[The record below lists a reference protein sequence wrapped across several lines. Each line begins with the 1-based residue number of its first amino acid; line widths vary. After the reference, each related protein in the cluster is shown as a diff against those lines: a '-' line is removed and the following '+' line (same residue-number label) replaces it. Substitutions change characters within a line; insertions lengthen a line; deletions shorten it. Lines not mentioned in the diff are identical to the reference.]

1 MYSLLIADDE
11 KWIKQRLAET
21 IDWKQLNIN
30 SIYTASNGEEALSI
44 IIAKQPDIILSDIK
58 MPVYSGIQLMEE
70 AVSRAISSKFI
81 LISGFAEFSFAQ
93 DALRLGAIEYLMK
106 PVKDMAV
113 VEAVEKCIAILE
125 KEHRQTAYLTNY
137 LDSLT
142 EKLYRNL
149 VLGKYKNQTE
159 LQNACELMDVCP
171 DSSYYGCMV
180 IKYTKN
186 FQSNLEN
193 IMSLT
198 SIIQKELS
206 NLSVDIPATKGYFL
220 DSFENHFVC
229 IFQTNLEKEEIG
241 PAIEK
246 LCEAIE
252 RSSSAFYKYGL
263 ATGFGRFYDNL
274 LDLNKSYSEA
284 HTALRYHIY
293 TNNTCVHRID
303 DLITSEYEL
312 KTCYPDN
319 LDLAALHIKNGEIPK
334 ALSLIKNYIYSIPG
348 GYTPADL
355 QLIAIYYSN
364 EMIRQLLALGFSPDR
379 LSFIPILLLDHLQL
393 IYHPEDAYKM
403 LESMINSI
411 LPNTAGESSEYAF
424 TVQNILIYI
433 KKNYH
438 LPITSKSVAEE
449 FHYNPSYFSKL
460 FSEEI
465 GQPFTKYLAELRV
478 KKAKELLKKPQMR
491 ISEVAKEVGFD
502 DYQYFIRTF
511 KQYTNLSPSAYR
523 DSIR

>member
-21 IDWKQLNIN
+21 IDWRQLNIQQVF
-30 SIYTASNGEEALSI
+30 TASNGGEAL
-44 IIAKQPDIILSDIK
+44 AVLTEYRPDIILSDIK
-58 MPVYSGIQLMEE
+58 MPVCSGIQLMEE
-70 AVSRAISSKFI
+70 AVKREIPSKFV

-93 DALRLGAIEYLMK
+93 DALRLGAVDYLMK
-106 PVKDMAV
+106 PVKDLAV

-125 KEHRQTAYLTNY
+125 DERKRTRYISNY

-142 EKLYRNL
+142 EKMYRSL
-149 VLGKYKNQTE
+149 ILGKYKTVEE
-159 LQNACELMDVCP
+159 LNLACESLDIRLTDCR
-171 DSSYYGCMV
+171 YGCMV
-180 IKYTKN
+180 VKYTKS
-186 FQSNLEN
+186 FRSNREN
-193 IMSLT
+193 IISLT

-206 NLSVDIPATKGYFL
+206 NLSVNMPDTKGYFL

-229 IFQTNLEKEEIG
+229 IFQTGLEKDKIG
-241 PAIEK
+241 AAVVR
-246 LCEAIE
+246 LGEAVE
-252 RSSSAFYKYGL
+252 RTSSSFHKYGL
-263 ATGFGRFYDNL
+263 ATGFGRFYDNP
-274 LDLNKSYSEA
+274 LDLNKSYTEA
-284 HTALRYHIY
+284 LTALRYHIY

-312 KTCYPDN
+312 KTCYPGN
-319 LDLAALHIKNGEIPK
+319 LDLIALHIKNK
-334 ALSLIKNYIYSIPG
+334 DTKDALKLMEEYIYSIPE

-364 EMIRQLLALGFSPDR
+364 ELIRQLLELGFSPDR

-393 IYHPEDAYKM
+393 IYRKDDAGRM
-403 LESMINSI
+403 LECMINSI
-411 LPNTAGESSEYAF
+411 LPESPGTSRDYAF
-424 TVQNILIYI
+424 SIQNILIYI

-460 FSEEI
+460 FSDEV

-478 KKAKELLKKPQMR
+478 NKAKELLRKPRMR

-502 DYQYFIRTF
+502 DYQYFIRAF
-511 KQYTNLSPSAYR
+511 RQYTGLSPSAYR
-523 DSIR
+523 DSLS